1 MNDMRRDELN
11 QEFASSLT
19 RVGIA
24 AVGWEETV
32 TPACADICGLV
43 DDGAK

>member
-1 MNDMRRDELN
+1 MISMHRDELN

-24 AVGWEETV
+24 AVGWEENV
-32 TPACADICGLV
+32 TPTCADVCGLV